1 MAPMFDPARWRVSAI
16 IPAYNR
22 ADLLGETIASLIAQT
37 LPPHEIIVV
46 DDGST
51 DATESVVASFG
62 PAVRYRRIENGG
74 APVARSVGAQMA
86 TGDWLWF
93 CDSDDLWKPEFLAR
107 VRAVAETPPHPE
119 FLFGNF
125 RLIRN
130 GVWEATAKFET
141 APTGFWQKIA
151 AKKAPGGTIFLEP
164 LYAHILAF
172 QPIFHSTIVMKKSL
186 YDSVGGYDA
195 TFARTASED
204 FEFTL
209 RCVARAPIG
218 MIEEPLVGIR
228 RHAGNYSANQLS
240 NLLGEV
246 RILRHAK
253 EHHAAASALTAE
265 IDADIRRRNL
275 EALGLAFTNG
285 RYDLVR
291 SLADD
296 IGTAHLDTKSRLKA
310 LLAASPHVI
319 RAPALALARQI
330 GRPAA

>member
-1 MAPMFDPARWRVSAI
+1 MFDPWRVSAI

-22 ADLLGETIASLIAQT
+22 AEFLGEAIAGLIGQT
-37 LPPHEIIVV
+37 LPPHEIIVI

-51 DATESVVASFG
+51 DETPSVAARFG
-62 PAVRYRRIENGG
+62 SAVRYRRIENSG
-74 APVARSVGAQMA
+74 APVARSIGAAMA

-93 CDSDDLWKPEFLAR
+93 CDSDDLWKPEFLAKI
-107 VRAVAETPPHPE
+107 RAVAQTPPYPE

-125 RLIRN
+125 RLVRG
-130 GVWEATAKFET
+130 GVWEATAKFDT
-141 APTGFWQKIA
+141 APEGFWQKIA
-151 AKKAPGGTIFLEP
+151 TQKAPGGAIFLEP

-186 YDSVGGYDA
+186 YDFVGGYDGK
-195 TFARTASED
+195 FARTASED

-209 RCVARAPIG
+209 RCVAQAPIG

-228 RHAGNYSANQLS
+228 RHGGNFSANQLS

-246 RILRHAK
+246 RILRHARD
-253 EHHAAASALTAE
+253 HHAAASRLTTE
-265 IDADIRRRNL
+265 IDADIRRRTL

-291 SLADD
+291 SLAEE
-296 IGTAHLDTKSRLKA
+296 IGGAHLDPKSRIKA
-310 LLAASPHVI
+310 LLAASPRVI

-330 GRPAA
+330 GRPGT